1 MAREEGVASGIPA
14 AVFYVVWPAIYAS
27 VAVVALRAGRR
38 GSLLLRVALGAYV
51 LLSLAWI
58 ALRRSWEQPSVAPAV
73 PFLITAGM
81 LWAALVGLGTATDAT
96 SRALLGLPI
105 AWTTAALILQ
115 RP

>member
-1 MAREEGVASGIPA
+1 MARDYGIPA

-27 VAVVALRAGRR
+27 VAVVAVRAGRR
-38 GSLLLRVALGAYV
+38 GAMLLRGALAAYV

-58 ALRRSWEQPSVAPAV
+58 ALRWPWKEPSSVAPTV

-81 LWAALVGLGTATDAT
+81 LWAALVGLGAAKDAT
-96 SRALLGLPI
+96 GRALMGLPI

-115 RP
+115 VP